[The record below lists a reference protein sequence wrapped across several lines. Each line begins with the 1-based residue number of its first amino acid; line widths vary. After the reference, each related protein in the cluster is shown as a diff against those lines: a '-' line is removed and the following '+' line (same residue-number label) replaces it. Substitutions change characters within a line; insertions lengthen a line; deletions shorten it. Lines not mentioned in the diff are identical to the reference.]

1 LLTPTNNWMSKQH
14 LYILMHTI
22 GSSST
27 MKQRSGDKI
36 EGEPLRTAAAA
47 ERHTPSSV
55 DRLAMVLLPW
65 VGFIVLPLFAFANAG
80 VSLKGANITSSIT
93 LAVFFGFVCG
103 KPIGIT
109 LFSWI
114 AVQLKIAILP
124 ENLNWGMVLGG
135 GMLAGI
141 GFTMALFIAELAYH
155 SGQINAA
162 KLGIF
167 LASIVSA

>member
-1 LLTPTNNWMSKQH
+1 M
-14 LYILMHTI
+14 
-22 GSSST
+22 
-27 MKQRSGDKI
+27 
-36 EGEPLRTAAAA
+36 
-47 ERHTPSSV
+47 
-55 DRLAMVLLPW
+55 
-65 VGFIVLPLFAFANAG
+65 
-80 VSLKGANITSSIT
+80 SLKGANITSSIT

-167 LASIVSA
+167 LASIVSAVIGCIFCGIFLLEKTQNFLKFIYGLV